1 MESLEDSRWRRQSES
16 GSAAKT
22 QGPWHSSGIYRR
34 TPHLQ
39 SARPPPRSEESM
51 RTGFRRVLSVVA
63 ITAVALHSALWG
75 GTATIAAATAV
86 DPFSVICHSGG
97 DVDTAQDQAPT
108 SPLSAPSHAC
118 DHCNLCGAAPSPAAS
133 PAAVVIRLLTARPS
147 RVFEPVST
155 IPRAGFEV
163 ALKGARGPPVFA

>member
-1 MESLEDSRWRRQSES
+1 M
-16 GSAAKT
+16 
-22 QGPWHSSGIYRR
+22 H
-34 TPHLQ
+34 
-39 SARPPPRSEESM
+39 
-51 RTGFRRVLSVVA
+51 TGVRRVLTIAA
-63 ITAVALHSALWG
+63 IAAIALHGVLWG
-75 GTATIAAATAV
+75 GTATRAAAPMV

-97 DVDTAQDQAPT
+97 NVDATPDQAPT
-108 SPLSAPSHAC
+108 SPVSAPSHAC